1 MRLEV
6 AWRKFPKLANY
17 LRHAGPSST
26 ERGAVTVTRRLR
38 QIYRGNFALAG
49 DASGGVD
56 AVTGEG
62 LCLSFRQAIALAHAL
77 EEGELQRY
85 QHAHRRLA
93 RRPNTVGRLLL
104 LLDRCPSLRRRAPRS
119 GHGSGAFRSTFG
131 SAPGR
136 GFREISGGY
145 EFAPRLAISER
156 LNGEGE
162 R

>member
-56 AVTGEG
+56 AVTGK
-62 LCLSFRQAIALAHAL
+62 
-77 EEGELQRY
+77 
-85 QHAHRRLA
+85 
-93 RRPNTVGRLLL
+93 
-104 LLDRCPSLRRRAPRS
+104 D
-119 GHGSGAFRSTFG
+119 
-131 SAPGR
+131 
-136 GFREISGGY
+136 
-145 EFAPRLAISER
+145 FA
-156 LNGEGE
+156 
-162 R
+162 